1 MVAELR
7 DSDLWGAMMLQ
18 EAPKVV
24 VAMVSLA
31 LAYLL
36 ICLARSFAKE
46 LVNEEETERTVMG
59 E

>member
-1 MVAELR
+1 
-7 DSDLWGAMMLQ
+7 MMLQ

-36 ICLARSFAKE
+36 MCLARSFVKE
-46 LVNEEETERTVMG
+46 LVKEEETERTVMG
-59 E
+59 EELVPELWYSP